1 MIGRVMTKLCCPG
14 CFFLWIRSE
23 FTKATGNCDQF
34 RAIRSSTPDIAAAIS
49 KYQPLLATIWPV
61 SATPKLQVHFC
72 RVAQQKAALASCLFV
87 LSRINQLRSSLET
100 WFRSNKSGW
109 VLWTSNTEQWRI
121 DFNCLFSLF
130 FTATDPV
137 WLWIAKDA
145 TWQIEKTRDPKDPKR
160 ALKSGKPSVA

>member
-14 CFFLWIRSE
+14 CFLLWIRSE

-109 VLWTSNTEQWRI
+109 VLWTSTVQYWTVADRFQLFI
-121 DFNCLFSLF
+121 LSYSLYFSRQPTPCDFELQKMQHDKS
-130 FTATDPV
+130 
-137 WLWIAKDA
+137 
-145 TWQIEKTRDPKDPKR
+145 KR
-160 ALKSGKPSVA
+160 QETQKILKEP